1 MKTDVVDAGPFER
14 LMTLRLAEPELESAK
29 ERVSRRLSKEL
40 KIKGFRPGKAPRAI
54 VERMVGAERFRGE
67 AIDEALPEAVAEA
80 IVEAELK
87 PVTTPR
93 VEAVRDA
100 EDGAIEVDVRVTLW
114 PSADEL
120 PDYGDREVTVEIR
133 EVEDD
138 DVAEQID
145 RLRNQFAE
153 LEEVDRPGDTGDFM
167 LINITALARGT
178 EIEEASASD
187 LLYEIGS
194 QSFIPG
200 LDELLVA
207 AGGGDIREG
216 PATLPEGFGD
226 HAGEEVTL
234 RVLVK
239 GVRAKKLPEVT
250 DEWVTDVSEFDSV
263 DELES
268 MLRDNLVAISVN
280 AARGAFQEDLVKG
293 LIDDLD
299 VDLPEGLVQAEME
312 AGFHNLYHSLEGQGI
327 DMATYL
333 QVTGQDEEGL
343 SENLRESAV
352 RSLSTRVLL
361 EGVAEAEAIEVD
373 EAEMAEALDDLAASS
388 GKSIDEVRSALESS
402 GQEQSLASDILRRK
416 ALDVLMDGARAVNAD
431 GEPIDLSAPEPE
443 DDRADSPD
451 EPSPAGDEAD
461 QADQD

>member
-1 MKTDVVDAGPFER
+1 
-14 LMTLRLAEPELESAK
+14 
-29 ERVSRRLSKEL
+29 
-40 KIKGFRPGKAPRAI
+40 
-54 VERMVGAERFRGE
+54 MV
-67 AIDEALPEAVAEA
+67 
-80 IVEAELK
+80 
-87 PVTTPR
+87 
-93 VEAVRDA
+93 

-114 PSADEL
+114 PSVDEL
-120 PDYGDREVTVEIR
+120 PDYSDREVTVEIR

-138 DVAEQID
+138 DVAEQLD
-145 RLRNQFAE
+145 RFRNQFAE
-153 LEEVDRPGDTGDFM
+153 LEEVDRAGDTGDFI

-207 AGGGDIREG
+207 AGAGDIREG

-250 DEWVTDVSEFDSV
+250 DEWVTDVSEFDTV

-268 MLRDNLVAISVN
+268 MLRGNLAAISVN

-299 VDLPEGLVQAEME
+299 VELPEGLVQAEME

-327 DMATYL
+327 DMAH
-333 QVTGQDEEGL
+333 L
-343 SENLRESAV
+343 SPSH
-352 RSLSTRVLL
+352 
-361 EGVAEAEAIEVD
+361 G
-373 EAEMAEALDDLAASS
+373 
-388 GKSIDEVRSALESS
+388 
-402 GQEQSLASDILRRK
+402 
-416 ALDVLMDGARAVNAD
+416 
-431 GEPIDLSAPEPE
+431 PE
-443 DDRADSPD
+443 
-451 EPSPAGDEAD
+451 
-461 QADQD
+461 